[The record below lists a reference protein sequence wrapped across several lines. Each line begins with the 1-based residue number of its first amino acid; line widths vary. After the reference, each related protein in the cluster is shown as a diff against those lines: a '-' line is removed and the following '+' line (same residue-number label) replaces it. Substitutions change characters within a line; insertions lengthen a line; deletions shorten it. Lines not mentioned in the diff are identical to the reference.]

1 MKRIQSSLK
10 ESSLHAFLLALE
22 IINKVTVPYRL
33 EAFTILFVN
42 AWELLLKFYLVAQGQ
57 KIYYRKNP
65 GMTRR
70 SLSLRDCLT
79 RVFTN
84 ASDPLRLNIESC
96 EELRDCAVHL
106 FIPVI
111 PADVMGLF
119 QAGVINYAKKLK
131 EWTGE
136 DLSDRVPLGM
146 MALIYDFDP
155 KIHSLDSL
163 LVKRKMS
170 AEAIK
175 WVRAF
180 QVGIRSKA
188 VGLGDGHQHY
198 YVPIELKLAIV
209 KNPGKADIVLGS
221 GAGGVDAI
229 VVEVPKNPDS
239 THPFRQKE
247 VLEEVLRRCSPTS
260 KPNAFDVLV
269 LRRLYK
275 IDAKPEYFYKSKF
288 GVPQYS
294 VAFVDWIADQYTKD
308 PQFFS
313 KAREKYRVTAAAT
326 AESASR

>member
-1 MKRIQSSLK
+1 VKRLQSSLK

-42 AWELLLKFYLVAQGQ
+42 AWELLLKFYLVTQGQ
-57 KIYYRKNP
+57 KIYYRKRRGLP
-65 GMTRR
+65 RR

-79 RVFTN
+79 RVFT
-84 ASDPLRLNIESC
+84 SSEDPLRLNIEGC

-155 KIHSLDSL
+155 RVHSLDSA
-163 LVKRKMS
+163 LVRRKMS

-175 WVRAF
+175 WVKGF
-180 QVGIRSKA
+180 QTGIRAKA
-188 VGLGDGHQHY
+188 ALLGKDQQHF

-209 KNPGKADIVLGS
+209 KNPGKSDIILGS
-221 GAGGVDAI
+221 GSGGVEAI
-229 VVEVPKNPDS
+229 VVEVPKNSDA

-247 VLEEVLRRCSPTS
+247 VLEEVLRRCHPVPS
-260 KPNAFDVLV
+260 PNAFDVLV
-269 LRRLYK
+269 IRRLHK
-275 IDAKPEYFYKSKF
+275 IDIKPEYFYKSKF

-294 VAFVDWIADQYTKD
+294 VAFVDWIDEQYRRD
-308 PQFFS
+308 AQFFS
-313 KAREKYRVTAAAT
+313 KAREKYRTSL
-326 AESASR
+326 SASTERAT